1 MIKTEHNYKYFRF
14 DGDLS
19 DLRTLIEALRKQL
32 DGELTHWDDR
42 FEERV
47 KSLIA
52 LFVEDFKQGDFKV
65 GVSTRCRLIIPKIS
79 QEILLILG
87 V

>member
-65 GVSTRCRLIIPKIS
+65 RVLADFFDLLPVVPQC
-79 QEILLILG
+79 EINIA
-87 V
+87 

>member
-1 MIKTEHNYKYFRF
+1 M
-14 DGDLS
+14 
-19 DLRTLIEALRKQL
+19 

-65 GVSTRCRLIIPKIS
+65 RVLADFFDLLPVVPQC
-79 QEILLILG
+79 EINIA
-87 V
+87 